1 MQKIMTNSCTIETV
15 TLGFGLKWLNTSM
28 WLWWHKQKL
37 NEHNKY
43 THGTHEHWKYE
54 RTSVYTAQMYTH
66 FKRMRGK
73 EAKKKRA
80 SPSNAAFTDLFAHKY
95 YMKWHIARI
104 QVIWKIMGKYVEGI
118 DER

>member
-54 RTSVYTAQMYTH
+54 RTSVYTSFRTNVYT
-66 FKRMRGK
+66 FQENERERGK
-73 EAKKKRA
+73 KEASKPIECRFYRFIR
-80 SPSNAAFTDLFAHKY
+80 S
-95 YMKWHIARI
+95 
-104 QVIWKIMGKYVEGI
+104 
-118 DER
+118 